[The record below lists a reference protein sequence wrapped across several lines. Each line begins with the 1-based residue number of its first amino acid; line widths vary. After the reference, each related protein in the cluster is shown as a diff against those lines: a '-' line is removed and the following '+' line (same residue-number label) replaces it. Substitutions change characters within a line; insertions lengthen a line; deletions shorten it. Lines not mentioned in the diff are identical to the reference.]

1 MPQWIRL
8 PSPCAYP
15 RRPRDQPRP
24 GSPARPRGSISRP
37 PPRRVLT
44 HGTCP
49 GAPRNPR
56 PGGAAPRRTRPRER
70 TRTCPGLSRAPR
82 TRSPPWPA
90 LRIPSRRRPRPC
102 PAPPLPVRAG
112 SRAGARG
119 SGRRVTGCRC
129 RRRPL
134 RRRARPARTGTGTGR
149 VDSVLTMAAAQL
161 VTWGMLLATGV
172 PAKAQGVPPA
182 GLSFGGDPLHRG
194 QQWPGPSPAWEASG
208 EPSGA
213 GAPRSERWGVKHPVH
228 WSPPLQAGDGTRAPL
243 EMETT
248 VTGADS
254 KVWRDGS
261 TVPAVTEEPL
271 LAWRGHEAEVQDRP
285 LPHGSA
291 LGTPGPEVPT
301 DRGADSSGPP
311 WAGQGL
317 SLSRHS
323 VSRTA
328 STPSPQPAAPTTALD
343 PTQVAEMRTADAQAG
358 GHTAA
363 EGRTAVPGLSQDAK
377 LTSASSQ
384 SVPPGTAPVSDP
396 GGTGPA
402 WGPHASPGSVQLV
415 GSWGGTGGPP
425 SPSPALPSSA
435 PRLRHTAPSWGL
447 AEPWTRA
454 LPSLQRSTRRAP
466 LSRATTSPGDVG
478 PRTDPGTT
486 GQRGP
491 QPVPGSVPSTGPAPP
506 PASSTATAGIPSR
519 GLLPQ
524 EDVGS
529 PQQVRG
535 AVGPVSVPNAT
546 QTTPQPTAHPTTGTL
561 GTRHPDT
568 PGTQPAA
575 SSTAAPSATWRRA
588 GMTPPPVPRDP
599 SSPQPQPT
607 VRAPPALGANASGLR
622 WAELQRQLGFSW
634 EAHVYGLAAVFLLL
648 ALGCLAGLAGT
659 AILRP
664 SHLLHVVGA
673 HGLLLAACLL
683 RATFLL
689 LDPYGARGRLP
700 TPALLLLNTAPFPLL
715 LAAFALLLQRLQ
727 RLAQLQ
733 LLPSRLRGLPALG
746 AAAALQGAV
755 MGAADLLP
763 PRLGLPAALGL
774 QALGCGAGALLLLG
788 GLWGCWR
795 ALRAPCE
802 GPGSQP
808 GARAL
813 LAAAVAGLPVCGL
826 QLFSAVWLRA
836 VLGPQG
842 RFSRPSWAAQLWLRI
857 GELGTAL
864 ALLAAAAE
872 PVRCR
877 CRRRS
882 PAGHSCWAK
891 ALRYFCAGRKAE
903 APEYPNNCYD
913 WAGGGSGGSGAER
926 TPANDI
932 SKNLIRNPA
941 EQLPLRALK
950 DSNEVWAAGT
960 GMPGLSPK
968 CPNMLAARSCAAF
981 EQGSSPSLG
990 ELIFRPPSP
999 IDLRR
1004 SIDQAL
1010 CRRHLLHDGL
1020 FGRARRGSG
1029 SSLHGSPAPDKTPSL
1044 GRMVRCSSL
1053 TELPGPRQPHGTIT
1067 VTVTASASSLE
1078 SSSLKISWNPWR
1090 HGLSSP
1096 DSLPL
1101 DEAPSRAPLLVPA
1114 GAPGCEREGPRAF
1127 PALGK
1132 ALDSRS
1138 LSSDTIEL

>member
-1 MPQWIRL
+1 
-8 PSPCAYP
+8 
-15 RRPRDQPRP
+15 
-24 GSPARPRGSISRP
+24 
-37 PPRRVLT
+37 
-44 HGTCP
+44 
-49 GAPRNPR
+49 
-56 PGGAAPRRTRPRER
+56 
-70 TRTCPGLSRAPR
+70 
-82 TRSPPWPA
+82 
-90 LRIPSRRRPRPC
+90 
-102 PAPPLPVRAG
+102 
-112 SRAGARG
+112 
-119 SGRRVTGCRC
+119 
-129 RRRPL
+129 
-134 RRRARPARTGTGTGR
+134 
-149 VDSVLTMAAAQL
+149 
-161 VTWGMLLATGV
+161 
-172 PAKAQGVPPA
+172 
-182 GLSFGGDPLHRG
+182 
-194 QQWPGPSPAWEASG
+194 
-208 EPSGA
+208 
-213 GAPRSERWGVKHPVH
+213 
-228 WSPPLQAGDGTRAPL
+228 
-243 EMETT
+243 METT
-248 VTGADS
+248 VTGADT
-254 KVWRDGS
+254 KVWKGGS

-271 LAWRGHEAEVQDRP
+271 VAWRGHEAEGQDNS
-285 LPHGSA
+285 LTHGSA
-291 LGTPGPEVPT
+291 LGTPGPEVST
-301 DRGADSSGPP
+301 DRGADSPGPP
-311 WAGQGL
+311 WAGQ
-317 SLSRHS
+317 S
-323 VSRTA
+323 VSNTV
-328 STPSPQPAAPTTALD
+328 SSPSPQPTVSTISLD
-343 PTQVAEMRTADAQAG
+343 PTLAAGMRTADA
-358 GHTAA
+358 HTAA
-363 EGRTAVPGLSQDAK
+363 EGHAAAPGLSQDAQ
-377 LTSASSQ
+377 LTSASSR
-384 SVPPGTAPVSDP
+384 SILLGTDPVSVST
-396 GGTGPA
+396 GTGLA
-402 WGPHASPGSVQLV
+402 WGPHASPGSEQPV
-415 GSWGGTGGPP
+415 GSLGDMGRPL
-425 SPSPALPSSA
+425 SPSPAQPSST
-435 PRLRHTAPSWGL
+435 PLLHHTAPSWGL
-447 AEPWTRA
+447 AEPWTRV
-454 LPSLQRSTRRAP
+454 LLSHQRSTRRAP
-466 LSRATTSPGDVG
+466 LSHATTSPEDAA

-486 GQRGP
+486 AQQRP
-491 QPVPGSVPSTGPAPP
+491 QPAPVSVLSAGPVSP
-506 PASSTATAGIPSR
+506 PASSTATPSTLSR
-519 GLLPQ
+519 GLLPE

-535 AVGPVSVPNAT
+535 AVGPVRFPNAT
-546 QTTPQPTAHPTTGTL
+546 KTTPHPTAHPTTGTL
-561 GTRHPDT
+561 EARHPDT
-568 PGTQPAA
+568 PGTQTPA
-575 SSTAAPSATWRRA
+575 SSTATPSATWRQA
-588 GMTPPPVPRDP
+588 GMTPQPLPRDP
-599 SSPQPQPT
+599 TSPQPQSS
-607 VRAPPALGANASGLR
+607 RAPPALGANATGLR

-634 EAHVYGLAAVFLLL
+634 EAHVYGVAAVFLLL

-664 SHLLHVVGA
+664 PHLPHVVGA

-683 RATFLL
+683 RAAFLL

-700 TPALLLLNTAPFPLL
+700 APALLLLNTAPFPLL
-715 LAAFALLLQRLQ
+715 LTAFALLLQRLQ
-727 RLAQLQ
+727 RLAQFQ

-746 AAAALQGAV
+746 TVAALQSAV

-763 PRLGLPAALGL
+763 PRLGLTAALGL
-774 QALGCGAGALLLLG
+774 QALGCVAGALLLLG

-795 ALRAPCE
+795 VLRAPCE
-802 GPGSQP
+802 GPGPQP

-826 QLFSAVWLRA
+826 QLYSAVWLRG
-836 VLGPQG
+836 VLGPHG

-857 GELGTAL
+857 GELGTAA

-872 PVRCR
+872 PVCCR

-891 ALRYFCAGRKAE
+891 ALRYFCAGRKAD

-913 WAGGGSGGSGAER
+913 WAGGSTGGSGVER

-968 CPNMLAARSCAAF
+968 CPNTLAARSCAAF

-1020 FGRARRGSG
+1020 FGRPRRGSG
-1029 SSLHGSPAPDKTPSL
+1029 SSLHGSPAPDKTPSS

-1053 TELPGPRQPHGTIT
+1053 TELPGRRQPPGSIT

-1114 GAPGCEREGPRAF
+1114 GAPGWEREGPRAF

-1132 ALDSRS
+1132 AVDSRS